1 MFAHRRSV
9 SSSWS
14 LDLSHVAVVQ
24 SVNAMGV
31 DLFQQGGEGGSKVSG
46 ARRLSGEPK
55 HAAKATSGEDG
66 ARNNRRGMDG
76 ISNTVHPWYPLSRWI
91 GLVRPRS
98 SVDSVVLVP
107 CQAGEPVPRAGCHQ
121 RRGGGEGRICP
132 GPAHPWSAVEHACR
146 LIGRGRDVVTASFED
161 SPRTLRSGQV
171 TAGSPA
177 RTSSSVR

>member
-46 ARRLSGEPK
+46 ARRLSGEPR

-76 ISNTVHPWYPLSRWI
+76 ISNTVHPLGAWQPSDSIWIVPISRI
-91 GLVRPRS
+91 AGASSSSGL
-98 SVDSVVLVP
+98 D
-107 CQAGEPVPRAGCHQ
+107 AG
-121 RRGGGEGRICP
+121 
-132 GPAHPWSAVEHACR
+132 
-146 LIGRGRDVVTASFED
+146 GRGAVLP
-161 SPRTLRSGQV
+161 PRPS
-171 TAGSPA
+171 
-177 RTSSSVR
+177 